1 MKKTVI
7 VILSLSICLA
17 SRKLQKQ
24 MDKLM
29 KSLQDQYQIYT
40 PEDLHKLR
48 SQPSAA
54 DRTNSNRD
62 MSDIVGEWY
71 LDHTNIG
78 LYVTVGTDQSIPN
91 GAALMALDTAE
102 GSITATHNDWETE
115 LNYLLDGSFLEGEDD
130 DDDPID
136 DNDNDYY
143 RNADAL
149 TYAQDYVDEN
159 SSDYD
164 QSTFDLETEF
174 DLVIDGNDVSG
185 GLGGDDPENCEIN
198 WPEDPFRMAV
208 YSFVSEYVL
217 EEGGSVGCFVDSD
230 TLDQTYE
237 DFVLDMESGWTGD
250 DDYTVC
256 AGMSSEDPDW
266 VCCDCNCMD
275 FDDMECMADDED
287 CLENLECGDDEDD
300 GYSYGPRI
308 AAYLTDLDPTLG
320 GHIYFD
326 DTDTEA
332 TITFLDVPLIV
343 DESALNTFQMQL
355 VYETDEVIFSYKD
368 LSLSGESTFD
378 ASGGLAIGIANG
390 GGNYDDVDLSESSGQ
405 SYSNPVEGYSDDNE
419 LDLDYK
425 KITFTPN
432 DDHSEYSIMVET
444 ITDLEGSY
452 SNEITVEDD
461 DYTLQSL
468 SSNFKFYGQ
477 SWNEIYINN
486 DGNIGFE
493 DGDETCVCWICD
505 DGDGECAAE
514 YLAGGG
520 DDGDDNESSQLFIMN
535 FDFMNFFAFIFG
547 MDLEGVD
554 NPLLVVFDHEEDM
567 VLAMTPPPAF
577 GEESPVYF
585 AGGPDEV
592 VSSVSIDTVEQTV
605 TFTELSLMDSTGAV
619 VFVLDG
625 TIGPG
630 MIDLVADVETELPF
644 PAIFNEQDQEE
655 IYMTFYED
663 STGIEVQIYEDYY
676 YEETADTSDF
686 YWYATS
692 DSLYTINEDDYYYYE
707 GDWDGGMYE
716 FSGDTMVLSGED
728 HPCDDYYYGSMDDC
742 MEEIA
747 EELPMVAGLEDVD
760 EFYAYLES
768 ILMPVSMVSI
778 SPDAGTLPE
787 KFALYPAYPNP
798 FNPVTTLRYDLP
810 EGALVN
816 ITIYDMMGRQ
826 VKSLMKDQ
834 QTAGHRSLQW
844 NATNNAGSPVSAGI
858 YLYMIRAG
866 DFRQTRKMV
875 LLK

>member
-1 MKKTVI
+1 MKRIVI
-7 VILSLSICLA
+7 VILSFSICLA
-17 SRKLQKQ
+17 SGKLQKQ
-24 MDKLM
+24 MDKLIRSM
-29 KSLQDQYQIYT
+29 QDQYQIYT

-48 SQPSAA
+48 SQPSAS

-71 LDHTNIG
+71 VDHTNIG

-102 GSITATHNDWETE
+102 GSITATHNDYETE
-115 LNYLLDGSFLEGEDD
+115 LNYLLDGSFLEEEDD
-130 DDDPID
+130 DDNPIG

-237 DFVLDMESGWTGD
+237 EFVLDMESGWTGD

-287 CLENLECGDDEDD
+287 CLENLECGDD
-300 GYSYGPRI
+300 
-308 AAYLTDLDPTLG
+308 
-320 GHIYFD
+320 
-326 DTDTEA
+326 
-332 TITFLDVPLIV
+332 
-343 DESALNTFQMQL
+343 
-355 VYETDEVIFSYKD
+355 
-368 LSLSGESTFD
+368 
-378 ASGGLAIGIANG
+378 
-390 GGNYDDVDLSESSGQ
+390 
-405 SYSNPVEGYSDDNE
+405 
-419 LDLDYK
+419 
-425 KITFTPN
+425 
-432 DDHSEYSIMVET
+432 
-444 ITDLEGSY
+444 
-452 SNEITVEDD
+452 
-461 DYTLQSL
+461 
-468 SSNFKFYGQ
+468 
-477 SWNEIYINN
+477 
-486 DGNIGFE
+486 
-493 DGDETCVCWICD
+493 
-505 DGDGECAAE
+505 
-514 YLAGGG
+514 
-520 DDGDDNESSQLFIMN
+520 GDDNESSQLFIMN

-567 VLAMTPPPAF
+567 VLSMTPPSAF

-592 VSSVSIDTVEQTV
+592 ASSVSIDTVEQTV

-760 EFYAYLES
+760 EFYAYVES

-826 VKSLMKDQ
+826 VKTLMNDQ

-858 YLYMIRAG
+858 YLYMIQAG
-866 DFRQTRKMV
+866 EFRQTRKMV